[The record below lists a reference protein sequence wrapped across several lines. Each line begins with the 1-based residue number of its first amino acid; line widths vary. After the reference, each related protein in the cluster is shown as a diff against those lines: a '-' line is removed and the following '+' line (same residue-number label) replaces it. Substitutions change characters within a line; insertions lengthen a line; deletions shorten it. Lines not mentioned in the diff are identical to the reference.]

1 MIYNTSKN
9 SLATLINQLRG
20 ERSRTVFA
28 DLGLSLNEH
37 LAYEIA
43 RENIGTDNRCVVA
56 WKLGGT
62 TAFTRALFQ
71 VDNVYMGPLL
81 EGELSTVST
90 SVLQLPDLP
99 VLAGEAEIAL
109 RLRDAGANMP
119 YAVKLD
125 PIDAFDAWAVGV
137 EFPYSVFSDLPD
149 AGIGALLADR
159 CAAGSLVLGNEYEGI
174 PPGEFCISII
184 LDNGRIAEGN
194 QDALLMSPVEAAL
207 EFRHIALE
215 AGFELKP
222 GQWVTTGGVTKC
234 LPLDG
239 IHSLTLKLDG
249 ETEFTLDT
257 MSSMRIK

>member
-1 MIYNTSKN
+1 MINNTSKN
-9 SLATLINQLRG
+9 SLATLINHLRS
-20 ERSRTVFA
+20 ERSRTIFA
-28 DLGLSLNEH
+28 NLGLNLNEH
-37 LAYEIA
+37 FAYEIT
-43 RENIGTDNRCVVA
+43 RKNIEADNRCVVA

-62 TAFTRALFQ
+62 TAFTRVLFQ
-71 VDNVYMGPLL
+71 VDNIYLGPLL

-109 RLRDAGANMP
+109 RLSDAGANMP
-119 YAVKLD
+119 YAAKLD

-137 EFPYSVFSDLPD
+137 EFPYSVFYDLPD

-159 CAAGSLVLGNEYEGI
+159 CAAGSLVLGDEYEGM

-184 LDNGRIAEGN
+184 LDDGRIAEGN
-194 QDALLMSPVEAAL
+194 QDALLMSPVAAAL

-215 AGFELKP
+215 AGFELKQ

-239 IHSLTLKLDG
+239 IHSLTLKLNG
-249 ETEFTLDT
+249 EIEFTLDT
-257 MSSMRIK
+257 VNSMGIK